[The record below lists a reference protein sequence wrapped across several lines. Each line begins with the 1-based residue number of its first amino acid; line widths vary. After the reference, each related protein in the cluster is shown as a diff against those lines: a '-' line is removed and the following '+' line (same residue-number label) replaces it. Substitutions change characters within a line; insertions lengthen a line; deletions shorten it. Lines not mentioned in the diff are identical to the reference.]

1 MPGNNVE
8 IIRRAHE
15 LYRAGDLEAAIDQFS
30 PRRSSGRRAGR
41 VSSRGST
48 AEMECANGSGKRCSR
63 WTSRWSSST
72 LVLIDREVVL
82 AEYRLFGRG
91 RGSAAP
97 AGCSICFGFV
107 MDWCTDGA
115 PSIASKRHSRRPAI
129 ATNAASSSLSDGRRG
144 ERYLRLK
151 PAPVQSVVLIK
162 IHPAQRR
169 CCLRARGAASQSSAL
184 CVGVAGRNS
193 GSIDDAYR
201 RRH

>member
-1 MPGNNVE
+1 MLQPMDIE
-8 IIRRAHE
+8 MELIDARAH
-15 LYRAGDLEAAIDQFS
+15 
-30 PRRSSGRRAGR
+30 RSRGRTRGVPSLWSRTGERRAGGLFDLLWVR
-41 VSSRGST
+41 
-48 AEMECANGSGKRCSR
+48 NG
-63 WTSRWSSST
+63 
-72 LVLIDREVVL
+72 LV
-82 AEYRLFGRG
+82 YR
-91 RGSAAP
+91 
-97 AGCSICFGFV
+97 
-107 MDWCTDGA
+107 
-115 PSIASKRHSRRPAI
+115 RRTFYSEQEALEATAI

-184 CVGVAGRNS
+184 CFGVAGRNS